1 MKSHLLFFLRRTDN
15 LRDFKGC
22 IRTSFSIMK
31 IGRKLTMLK
40 SGKVNS
46 VTIIVKEDTC
56 TVLNIPSKS
65 YVNIYS
71 W

>member
-1 MKSHLLFFLRRTDN
+1 MTDN

-22 IRTSFSIMK
+22 MRTSFSIMK

-46 VTIIVKEDTC
+46 VTIIVKEDT
-56 TVLNIPSKS
+56 LAQF
-65 YVNIYS
+65 
-71 W
+71 